1 MNKTTSSARI
11 TRGGPTRSTALC
23 ASVALALSAAAC
35 GGSPGRTVAEDCT
48 PEHEFST
55 VVKGHLTVS
64 TYEYPPHTML
74 TGDGLSGVEG
84 DLLTEIAEREC
95 LMLTVDSTGGASAA
109 VLAVQSGRSD
119 LAAADW
125 YRTEA
130 RTKIVALSDPIYLD
144 QGALVSTVGY
154 QSIDELEGKK
164 TGAPAGSLWNDDFQK
179 VFGDDF
185 SVYQDPEAAFQDLA
199 SGRIDA
205 VIDTVAAA
213 TYRLES
219 APVEGAQVVPLKP
232 DFRIP
237 DTARPGQVNWP
248 TNKGNPELTQ
258 ALNDQIGALR
268 EEGLIAETLQKYG
281 IDESA
286 AETGEPYLL

>member
-1 MNKTTSSARI
+1 MSVQV
-11 TRGGPTRSTALC
+11 TRRGLTRSTAVW
-23 ASVALALSAAAC
+23 AFVALALSMAAC
-35 GGSPGRTVAEDCT
+35 GGSPESTVAEDCT

-55 VVKGHLTVS
+55 VTEGHLTVS

-95 LMLTVDSTGGASAA
+95 LTLTVDSAGGASAA
-109 VLAVQSGRSD
+109 VLTVQSGRSD

-130 RTKIVALSDPIYLD
+130 RTKIVTLSDPIYLD
-144 QGALVSTVGY
+144 QGALVSTAGY

-164 TGAPAGSLWNDDFQK
+164 TGAPAGSLWNDDFRK
-179 VFGDDF
+179 VFGDNF
-185 SVYQDPEAAFQDLA
+185 SIYQDPEAAFQDLA

-219 APVEGAQVVPLKP
+219 APVEGAQIVPLKAHP
-232 DFRIP
+232 RIP

-248 TNKGNPELTQ
+248 TNKQNPELSE
-258 ALNDQIGALR
+258 ALNDQIGKLR
-268 EEGLIAETLQKYG
+268 EEGFIAETLQKYG
-281 IDESA
+281 IDASA